1 MAKYQIDNIASP
13 IDFQE
18 DDIIKRT
25 LQNAKNLLMCRMGEV
40 PYDRYRG
47 FDPDIYDLPIN
58 DMNEE
63 LLPELDRVM
72 MWEPDV
78 EVDDAEATLLPDGS
92 TYIKVILDVT
102 IPEAGTG
109 DEEYICIAVLMY
121 GTALKRKRRERRNE

>member
-1 MAKYQIDNIASP
+1 MARYQIDNLPSP

-18 DDIIKRT
+18 RDIIQRT

-47 FDPDIYDLPIN
+47 FDQSLFDLP
-58 DMNEE
+58 MNEFQTE

-78 EVDDAEATLLPDGS
+78 EVEDARASLLPDGNV
-92 TYIKVILDVT
+92 YILVVLNVGIEET
-102 IPEAGTG
+102 
-109 DEEYICIAVLMY
+109 DER
-121 GTALKRKRRERRNE
+121 T